1 MDFSLLRFFFENSN
15 MSKMMKISVLVCVS
29 ERNKFTVLV
38 IWVKLIEIWV
48 LVRTN
53 WLDTD
58 KEMINTQL
66 NLLLFVNEFQ
76 FQSVISLFVCV
87 FAYSAAIHLVEQEQQ
102 EREKKLFLMI
112 SNWCSDHQV
121 VKTFLNLVS
130 LFFVILQ
137 VRKGEEKRF

>member
-1 MDFSLLRFFFENSN
+1 M
-15 MSKMMKISVLVCVS
+15 
-29 ERNKFTVLV
+29 
-38 IWVKLIEIWV
+38 KLIEIWV

-102 EREKKLFLMI
+102 EREKKTIF
-112 SNWCSDHQV
+112 DD
-121 VKTFLNLVS
+121 
-130 LFFVILQ
+130 
-137 VRKGEEKRF
+137 

>member
-102 EREKKLFLMI
+102 EREKKTIF
-112 SNWCSDHQV
+112 DD
-121 VKTFLNLVS
+121 
-130 LFFVILQ
+130 
-137 VRKGEEKRF
+137 